1 MSAPRGPIEASHWR
15 DLGLGPY
22 PRVLLAEAR
31 RIALDNRRIA
41 RAGGDPTLES
51 APKKGPTFRRVY
63 ELVTEMRRTNWH
75 TKAAEANWRR
85 GFEKNVFPVI
95 GNKLVVAVTLED
107 IRRIV
112 VPHWNGRN
120 SIGYNLRQNLEAV
133 LAYAVAEKHRPDNPA
148 ADLNR
153 LLPTVKKVVN
163 HRPSLP
169 YREAPEVMA
178 AWQALPVNE
187 AVTFAVLFIVLTASR
202 LSEATGATWSEI
214 DLPERV
220 WRVPPCRMK
229 ARREHRVPLSL
240 QAVEVLE
247 RARASKR
254 SDSLVFAFRGPNVA
268 ARPPSQRTV
277 SDALRRLGRVD
288 ADGRRI
294 VVHGFRSTFRVWA
307 MECVQGSSEAAE
319 VALAH
324 EESDRTKRAYARSK
338 LDEQR
343 ATLMQQWADYVLPP
357 LDGSGDG

>member
-148 ADLNR
+148 ADLNPPLADGQEGGQSPAESPVPR
-153 LLPTVKKVVN
+153 GSRGDGCLAGAAGQRGGDVRGSV
-163 HRPSLP
+163 HRSH
-169 YREAPEVMA
+169 
-178 AWQALPVNE
+178 
-187 AVTFAVLFIVLTASR
+187 R
-202 LSEATGATWSEI
+202 LS
-214 DLPERV
+214 P
-220 WRVPPCRMK
+220 
-229 ARREHRVPLSL
+229 
-240 QAVEVLE
+240 Q
-247 RARASKR
+247 
-254 SDSLVFAFRGPNVA
+254 
-268 ARPPSQRTV
+268 
-277 SDALRRLGRVD
+277 
-288 ADGRRI
+288 
-294 VVHGFRSTFRVWA
+294 
-307 MECVQGSSEAAE
+307 
-319 VALAH
+319 
-324 EESDRTKRAYARSK
+324 
-338 LDEQR
+338 
-343 ATLMQQWADYVLPP
+343 
-357 LDGSGDG
+357 